1 MYLYEKL
8 EQERKRREK
17 QIAFTTPPPPPPEKR
32 FVSLMTSM
40 SHTYGNALAFIEN
53 WVLDLF
59 PKDGNGDSM
68 FKTIHVNSKIAHR
81 QIRSTNKEFLKK
93 SKPMIIF
100 RPRIAPYDEDRFLQG
115 TPLITRQADIHPTWG
130 GGSLLPFLDDPQH
143 DIAVKFQLNRV
154 VFYVDVIIILETL
167 MEQIDYRHYLEN
179 AIRWDQPFNLR
190 TAFESFMPQEMLSI
204 LGDCC
209 GVPLYDDNG
218 NVADFLKYMNQHSA
232 YPITYK
238 FRGASGTKEFFRYY
252 PVTVE
257 TTLSSLSTDEG
268 EQVGSIMDSYQ
279 LDFTIKMEFY
289 SNGFYYIY
297 SNSHDIKMPLIKY
310 NNTELIPTFT
320 DVLSRADLN
329 LDHGWHLYNRGAIRL
344 EDPNDSLCIDSLLN
358 NSIRLAIDY
367 HLKNNMPLC
376 DLIDLRVRKQ
386 GRLARYGRE
395 YTVDW
400 STRTVQFINQDT
412 FHTFS
417 FQIIINLEYI
427 NNLIK
432 TIYNLK

>member
-1 MYLYEKL
+1 MYLYERL
-8 EQERKRREK
+8 EQEKKLREK
-17 QIAFTTPPPPPPEKR
+17 QISFIPPTPPDEKKR
-32 FVSLMTSM
+32 YVSLMTSM

-59 PKDGNGDSM
+59 PKDINGDSM

-100 RPRIAPYDEDRFLQG
+100 RPRIAPYDEERFLTG
-115 TPLITRQADIHPTWG
+115 TPLITRQADIHPTWNG
-130 GGSLLPFLDDPQH
+130 GYLMPFLDDPQH

-154 VFYVDVIIILETL
+154 VFYVDVILILETL
-167 MEQIDYRHYLEN
+167 MEQLDYRHYLEN

-190 TAFESFMPQEMLSI
+190 THFESFMPQEMLKI

-209 GVPLYDDNG
+209 DVPLYDVNG
-218 NVADFLKYMNQHSA
+218 NVATFLEYMNQHSA
-232 YPITYK
+232 FPITYK

-252 PVTVE
+252 PATVE
-257 TTLSSLSTDEG
+257 TTMSSLSTDEG
-268 EQVGSIMDSYQ
+268 EQQGSIMDSYQ

-310 NNTELIPTFT
+310 NNSELIPTFT
-320 DVLSRADLN
+320 DVLSRGDMN

-367 HLKNNMPLC
+367 HLKNKMPLC

-386 GRLARYGRE
+386 GKLARYGE
-395 YTVDW
+395 VYTVDW
-400 STRTVQFINQDT
+400 ATRTVQFINQDT
-412 FHTFS
+412 FHTYS

-427 NNLIK
+427 NELIK
-432 TIYNLK
+432 KVYNLN

>member
-1 MYLYEKL
+1 MYLYERLNK
-8 EQERKRREK
+8 ERELREN
-17 QIAFTTPPPPPPEKR
+17 QIKFQVPPEPPKEKR
-32 FVSLMTSM
+32 FVALMTSM

-53 WVLDLF
+53 WMIDMF
-59 PKDGNGDSM
+59 PKDEHGNTM

-100 RPRIAPYDEDRFLQG
+100 RPRIAPYDEERFLQG
-115 TPLITRQADIHPTWG
+115 TPIITRQADIHPTWG
-130 GGSLLPFLDDPQH
+130 GGYLQPFLDDPQH

-154 VFYVDVIIILETL
+154 VFYVDVVLILETL

-179 AIRWDQPFNLR
+179 AIRWDQPFPIS
-190 TAFESFMPQEMLSI
+190 TSFESFLPQEMLSLI
-204 LGDCC
+204 GDCC
-209 GVPLYDDNG
+209 GVPLYDETKSVG
-218 NVADFLKYMNQHSA
+218 PFLDYMNQHSA

-238 FRGASGTKEFFRYY
+238 FRGASGSKEFFRYY
-252 PVTVE
+252 PVNIE
-257 TTLSSLSTDEG
+257 TTMMNLSTDEG
-268 EQVGSIMDSYQ
+268 EAKGSIMDSYQ
-279 LDFTIKMEFY
+279 IDFTIKMEFY

-320 DVLSRADLN
+320 DVLVRGDLN
-329 LDHGWHLYNRGAIRL
+329 LDHGWQLYNRGAIRL
-344 EDPNDSLCIDSLLN
+344 EDPNDKLCIDELLN
-358 NSIRLAIDY
+358 NSIRVAIDF
-367 HLKNNMPLC
+367 HIKNKMPLC

-386 GRLARYGRE
+386 GKLCRNGKE
-395 YTVDW
+395 YTIDW
-400 STRTVQFINQDT
+400 ATRNVQFNNQDT

-432 TIYNLK
+432 TVYKLK